1 VLPADGEANTG
12 GRTADPPARHFGPR
26 TAACAARAWR
36 SPRNASRAYAP
47 QDCIV
52 CALEWRRSGSR
63 ALLVTRAVFFIPSSN
78 PKEKDTAPMLD
89 FGQASDESYAAGQ
102 TVAQCSQMVR
112 KGFIRKVYGILSVQL
127 LATAMMCAL
136 AMKATAS
143 EKVRSGMGVSVSVC
157 LYASVMEVI
166 DILFHIHCA
175 SRVHA
180 LATHLPRQMH
190 QVGGYSVLSFGSLL
204 ASSSGLRIFI
214 FVSPAH
220 PRGCK
225 RLREPPLPSPPPPV
239 KWQAPLQGSSL
250 LTEFV
255 QACANRGAWCTR
267 SFLSCVCWRCSA

>member
-1 VLPADGEANTG
+1 MAITQKREPRL
-12 GRTADPPARHFGPR
+12 RTARLHRVRPRVATIRLAGPARNSCCVLYTQQQPQGEGHCAYARLWASQRRELRRWANRGPMQPDGPQGFHPQGLR
-26 TAACAARAWR
+26 DSQCAAPCYGDDVRPGYEGHCQREGA
-36 SPRNASRAYAP
+36 
-47 QDCIV
+47 
-52 CALEWRRSGSR
+52 EW
-63 ALLVTRAVFFIPSSN
+63 
-78 PKEKDTAPMLD
+78 
-89 FGQASDESYAAGQ
+89 
-102 TVAQCSQMVR
+102 
-112 KGFIRKVYGILSVQL
+112 YG
-127 LATAMMCAL
+127 C
-136 AMKATAS
+136 KC
-143 EKVRSGMGVSVSVC
+143 VSVC

-255 QACANRGAWCTR
+255 QACANCGAWCTR